1 MIEISNPDLKQLI
14 QKYGLILIAFFIL
27 NQFAIAGMAAWI
39 VDLIYPTEKEL
50 PLSFQ
55 RSYAAII
62 SLSSIL
68 LNSIIAL
75 ITLSDSR
82 KQDLRWLIFF
92 VTLVAPSVGVVFLI
106 ISKMI
111 ENKGVKDSIENT

>member
-1 MIEISNPDLKQLI
+1 MIEISNADLKQLI

-39 VDLIYPTEKEL
+39 VDLIYPAEKEL

-62 SLSSIL
+62 SISSIL

-111 ENKGVKDSIENT
+111 EDKGVKNTIENT